1 MIHPDTAH
9 PNRGSLLKHVLKQR
23 LAISI
28 HVGNAREVD
37 GHLLSASDHAS
48 PRTLGFRG
56 ASPTQPSFKNEGDP
70 VVAVVVQR
78 DLQHKSWRTLH
89 REGQLW
95 SARGRAFVSGIQS
108 LTGRQ
113 GTRVPQRRGAAHVSM
128 IRHVSRYT
136 WGCARAWGRCRGRVW
151 RHAGMATLPER
162 TNALPENQYTTLLE
176 VSQAISS
183 HQSSDRVV

>member
-1 MIHPDTAH
+1 MFHPDAAH
-9 PNRGSLLKHVLKQR
+9 PKGSSLLKHVLKQR
-23 LAISI
+23 LSISI
-28 HVGNAREVD
+28 RIGNAREVD
-37 GHLLSASDHAS
+37 GNLLSASDRAS

-113 GTRVPQRRGAAHVSM
+113 GTRATAEAGHVSM

-136 WGCARAWGRCRGRVW
+136 GDYSRGSGAAPRQSLAAGRHGY
-151 RHAGMATLPER
+151 APR
-162 TNALPENQYTTLLE
+162 TNER
-176 VSQAISS
+176 SS
-183 HQSSDRVV
+183 